1 MTTLRPPILPIA
13 GLVLVIAAFTSLLA
27 LLAPSRA
34 DLLVV
39 CSNTASV
46 CDALAEHYE
55 QHTRTSVDVVRVPT
69 SEALSHLAATH
80 GLRIRR
86 MARRPR

>member
-1 MTTLRPPILPIA
+1 MTTLRPSFLPIA

-39 CSNTASV
+39 CSNMASV

-55 QHTRTSVDVVRVPT
+55 QHTRTSVDVV
-69 SEALSHLAATH
+69 
-80 GLRIRR
+80 
-86 MARRPR
+86 